1 MRTVSLFLVL
11 ALMVA
16 CHDKSKRELASKIL
30 ADENLQ
36 KVDSMARQLMK
47 KGFYAG
53 SGYQMVWARDL
64 NTFIELSCE
73 EYDHSVIRENLVM
86 FFHFQQENG
95 ELLDGYVPREAFTW
109 SDPNTYESETA
120 PGHIGFKNTVETD
133 QETSLIQAISKYIIK
148 TKDQSILTEKVAGKA
163 VYERLSLA
171 VKYLLSERYSEKY
184 GLIFG
189 ATTFDWGDVQVEGGA
204 VVDVDSLTHW
214 SIDAYDNAMLAIAL
228 ESMAGFTNDTKE
240 KERWNILRTDIL
252 SNIRLHLWDGSSRK
266 FIPHVYIDGSPFPKE
281 FNENEIHY
289 HGGTAVAI
297 EAGVLNPE
305 EIVIVLSHM
314 KKNVE
319 LSGASSIGLTLYP
332 TYPEEVLGKNIS
344 SSYEYQNGGDWTWF
358 GGRMIQQLIAYGL
371 VEEAYEL
378 AKPMMERVVANNGFY
393 EWYKMDGTPAGSA
406 DFKGSA
412 GVLAKSIEMFYEWA
426 NENKSSEKT
435 VIWQI
440 GENNNSGAEFALA
453 PNDYSRFIEMDFGWE
468 DKYFLIGTSEDKTDW
483 PYIIPGTSDTWGGTW
498 GTSGWRSSTLNILFG
513 IDKLPKK
520 GEWMLSVDILDC
532 NSKNLPLFKVTVNG
546 KSWKYR
552 IPVINENSTID
563 GEIADSSEYLIEIA
577 LENEL
582 IRAGGNEIKLTTLE
596 GSWLKFDQVKL
607 EGPGNVRLAE
617 NKSVYLRG
625 VEAADYE
632 IETENGSAQTLL
644 LDVEHLSG
652 KPELLVKLD
661 GKEIFSAFV
670 EAKRYTFEASMPKVE
685 SPVKSKYEVFVDGEK
700 IQWGKVVREAKT
712 PITPAGYVD
721 TKIGTAHSRWMIAPG
736 PWMPFSMV
744 KMSPD
749 NQNDSWQAGY
759 EPTFESIGCFSHI
772 HEWTV
777 AGLGTMPT
785 NGPLQTQVGDEKDVN
800 SGYRSR
806 IDKST
811 EEAPIGYYKVVLSD
825 YDIQAEITASTRC
838 GFQRYT
844 FPKDRE
850 GSRVLFDLM
859 IPSEYT
865 YNLHEIYI
873 RKTGE
878 RTLEGYSH
886 QICPNTWAGGI
897 SQEYIVHFVGE
908 FDHAISGFS
917 VWTENGVQEDTEM
930 LKIKN
935 VKDAGAIIEF
945 DTKENNVV
953 QLCTGISYVSIE
965 NARENLETE
974 ISKPFGW
981 DFEAVRQNNVNAWD
995 ELMQR
1000 VRITSNDKRE
1010 KMRFYNNFYRSLCSR
1025 NTFSDVNGEWRDA
1038 DEKIRKLEDPASPA
1052 LGCDAFWNTFWNLN
1066 QFWNLVTPEWS
1077 NRWVK
1082 SQLAMY
1088 DANGWLAKGPAA
1100 MEYVPVMV
1108 AEHEIP
1114 LIVGAYQMG
1123 IRDYDV
1129 EKAFEAV
1136 KKMQTTPGRVVGGG
1150 YAGNRDLLTYLKHGY
1165 VPYDKGRFSNSLEYS
1180 YDDWT
1185 VSQFAKA
1192 LGKEKDY
1199 EFFLKR
1205 GYYWRNIID
1214 KETGYA
1220 RMKDSNGEWMPDF
1233 DPYKSGANK
1242 HYVEGNAWQ
1251 LTYFVPQDIQALAE
1265 AIGKDRFIERLDW
1278 GFGESYKTRFNGMND
1293 QYWNYPVIQGNQQ
1306 SMHFAFLF
1314 NWVGKP
1320 WLTQK
1325 WSRAVIDRYYGYG
1338 VANAYL
1344 GDEDQGQMSAWF
1356 IMASMGLFQTD
1367 GGCRVEPIYEIGSPL
1382 FEKVEID
1389 LGKQFGRGET
1399 FVIEAK
1405 NASRLNKYVQSAKL
1419 NGKVLNDFKFPASEL
1434 LKGGRLELEMVAE
1447 PNENWGIIEEYN

>member
-1 MRTVSLFLVL
+1 MYRILLAFLVAAICTSSCQDQAESQL
-11 ALMVA
+11 AA
-16 CHDKSKRELASKIL
+16 RIL
-30 ADENLQ
+30 ADENFI

-64 NTFIELSCE
+64 NTFIELSCQ
-73 EYDHSVIRENLVM
+73 EYDNAVIRENLLM

-95 ELLDGYVPREAFTW
+95 ELLDGYVPREGFTW
-109 SDPNTYESETA
+109 DDPNTYDSPTA
-120 PGHIGFKNTVETD
+120 TGHIGFKNTVETD
-133 QETSLIQAISKYIIK
+133 QETSLIQAIHKYIIK
-148 TKDQSILTEKVAGKA
+148 TKDTSILSEEVAGLT

-171 VKYLLSERYSEKY
+171 VEYLLSERYSEEY
-184 GLIFG
+184 GLIIG
-189 ATTFDWGDVQVEGGA
+189 ATTFDWGDVQVEGGT

-214 SIDAYDNAMLAIAL
+214 SIDVYDNAMFAIAL
-228 ESMAGFTNDTKE
+228 DHMAGFAYDPKE
-240 KERWNILRTDIL
+240 EEQWNMLHL
-252 SNIRLHLWDGSSRK
+252 NSLLNIRKHLWDGSKGK
-266 FIPHVYIDGSPFPKE
+266 FIPHVYIDESPFPAE
-281 FNENEIHY
+281 FKENEIHY
-289 HGGTAVAI
+289 HGGTAIAI
-297 EAGVLNPE
+297 EAGVLNSE
-305 EIVIVLSHM
+305 EIALVLSHM
-314 KKNVE
+314 KNNVE
-319 LSGASSIGLTLYP
+319 LSGAPSIGLTLYP
-332 TYPEEVLGKNIS
+332 PYPEIVLGKNVS
-344 SSYEYQNGGDWTWF
+344 PPYHYQNGGDWTWF
-358 GGRMIQQLIAYGL
+358 GGRMIQQLIAYGF
-371 VEEAYEL
+371 VEEAYDL
-378 AKPMMERVVANNGFY
+378 AEPMMERVVANNDFY
-393 EWYKMDGTPAGSA
+393 EWYEIDGTPAGSA
-406 DFKGSA
+406 SFKGSA
-412 GVLAKSIEMFYEWA
+412 GVLAKSVEMFYQWA
-426 NENKSSEKT
+426 NKNFLSGNKI
-435 VIWQI
+435 IWQI

-453 PNDYSRFIEMDFGWE
+453 PNDYARFIEKDFGWE

-483 PYIIPGTSDTWGGTW
+483 PYILPGTSDTWGGTW

-513 IDKLPKK
+513 IKKLTKEGTWK
-520 GEWMLSVDILDC
+520 LTIDLLDC
-532 NSKNLPLFKVTVNG
+532 NPEDLPLFKVSVNG
-546 KSWKYR
+546 NTWKYR
-552 IPVINENSTID
+552 IPAINEKSTID
-563 GEIADSSEYLIEIA
+563 GENDELSEYLIEIPVETG
-577 LENEL
+577 LM
-582 IRAGGNEIKLTTLE
+582 RPGGNEIRLTTLE

-607 EGPGNVRLAE
+607 EGPGKVHLRE

-625 VEAADYE
+625 VEAANYE
-632 IETENGSAQTLL
+632 IEMEKGSAQALL
-644 LDVEHLSG
+644 VDVEHLVG
-652 KPELLVKLD
+652 KPALLVKLD
-661 GKEIFSAFV
+661 GKDIFSARL
-670 EAKRYTFEASMPKVE
+670 EAKRYTFEAPMPAVE
-685 SPVKSKYEVFVDGEK
+685 SPVKSKYEILVDDEL
-700 IQWGKVVREAKT
+700 IQSGTVLREPKA

-721 TKIGTAHSRWMIAPG
+721 TKMGTAHSRWMIAPG

-772 HEWTV
+772 HEWTI
-777 AGLGTMPT
+777 AGLGCMPT
-785 NGPLQTQVGDEKDVN
+785 NGPLQTQVGDQKDVD

-806 IDKST
+806 IDKSA
-811 EEAPIGYYKVVLSD
+811 EEAPIGYYKVHLRD
-825 YDIQAEITASTRC
+825 YDIQAEITSSTRC

-844 FPKDRE
+844 FPEDRE

-865 YNLHEIYI
+865 YKLQEVYI
-873 RKTGE
+873 KKTGE
-878 RTLEGYSH
+878 KILEGYSH
-886 QICPNTWAGGI
+886 QLCPNTWSGGI
-897 SQEYIVHFVGE
+897 SQEYIVHFVAE
-908 FDHAISGFS
+908 FDQAISGFS
-917 VWTENGVQEDTEM
+917 LWTEKGVQEDTDL
-930 LKIKN
+930 LKIK
-935 VKDAGAIIEF
+935 KPEDAGAIVEF
-945 DTKENNVV
+945 DTKVNKVV
-953 QLCTGISYVSIE
+953 QLRTGISYVSIE

-974 ISKPFGW
+974 ISNPFGW
-981 DFEAVRQNNVNAWD
+981 DFDAVRQKHVEAWD

-1000 VRITSNDKRE
+1000 VLITSNDQRE
-1010 KMRFYNNFYRSLCSR
+1010 KMRFYTNFYRSLCSR

-1038 DEKIRKLEDPASPA
+1038 DEVVRKMEDSSSPA

-1100 MEYVPVMV
+1100 MEYIPVMV
-1108 AEHEIP
+1108 AEHEVP

-1136 KKMQTTPGRVVGGG
+1136 KKMQSTPGREVGGG
-1150 YAGNRDLLTYLKHGY
+1150 FAGNRDLSAYLQYGY

-1180 YDDWT
+1180 FDDWT
-1185 VSQFAKA
+1185 VSQFARA
-1192 LGKEKDY
+1192 LGKEEDY
-1199 EFFLKR
+1199 QEFLER

-1220 RMKDSNGEWMPDF
+1220 RMKDSKGEWMPEF

-1251 LTYFVPQDIQALAE
+1251 LTFFVPQDVPALAE
-1265 AIGKDRFIERLDW
+1265 AIGKERFIERLDW
-1278 GFGESYKTRFNGMND
+1278 GFSESDLTRFNGMND

-1325 WSRAVIDRYYGYG
+1325 WSRAIIDRYYGYG

-1356 IMASMGLFQTD
+1356 IMASLGLFQTD

-1382 FEKVEID
+1382 FERIEID
-1389 LGKQFGRGET
+1389 LGRQFGRGET
-1399 FVIEAK
+1399 FVIEAR
-1405 NASRLNKYVQSAKL
+1405 NASRLNLYVQSARL
-1419 NGKVLNDFKFPASEL
+1419 NGKALNDFKFPASEL
-1434 LKGGRLELEMVAE
+1434 LKGGRLELVMGAE
-1447 PNENWGIIEEYN
+1447 AKTKR